1 MVTVHNKGLPSCI
14 SGRDSVQALRIP
26 YRISQ
31 LLTVIIKKTLLV
43 LSSRVNL
50 KLRSQHQTRVKSKKK
65 LMKKLVQ
72 VRMSH
77 GKEQACRLVILILQ
91 KLPKQHHPGMV
102 TGKIMR

>member
-1 MVTVHNKGLPSCI
+1 MLDLILATYLSFNLPYANPEPEFDI
-14 SGRDSVQALRIP
+14 GRDSVQALRIP

-31 LLTVIIKKTLLV
+31 LLMVIIKKILLV

-77 GKEQACRLVILILQ
+77 GKE
-91 KLPKQHHPGMV
+91 
-102 TGKIMR
+102 